1 MCNNRLDV
9 LNERQDNF
17 NYFYD
22 WLSEIDEAI
31 NTRQG
36 LSMFLYGLYKDNVD
50 FCKEEF
56 AKTMMFGIMHKDY
69 PLRLENMSEKE
80 LRKLLG
86 LTLTLLVRANAKLG
100 DISFQLDMFTEEV
113 TDTIDKIYE
122 DMQEQSK
129 KDGMYN

>member
-1 MCNNRLDV
+1 MDEDRKMKRLKLKKYVVVSSIIAVNIV
-9 LNERQDNF
+9 LI
-17 NYFYD
+17 
-22 WLSEIDEAI
+22 LSAVIL
-31 NTRQG
+31 NPN
-36 LSMFLYGLYKDNVD
+36 K
-50 FCKEEF
+50 
-56 AKTMMFGIMHKDY
+56 
-69 PLRLENMSEKE
+69 EKE

-100 DISFQLDMFTEEV
+100 DISFQLDMFTKEV